1 MRSFSAKECKEEGS
15 CGKLNVNT
23 IRWSPH
29 NRLLLLGVGCLIDNI
44 PATIILSPILLPIV
58 TNLGM
63 TPIQFGIM
71 LTMNLAIG
79 FVTPPYGIDLFVA
92 SAISKEPM
100 SRMIKPTLRFIL
112 SLLVVL
118 MLVTFVEPVTMGVLH
133 LMGK

>member
-1 MRSFSAKECKEEGS
+1 MLHPENQQRRGRLQRLCPGS
-15 CGKLNVNT
+15 LLLIN
-23 IRWSPH
+23 
-29 NRLLLLGVGCLIDNI
+29 LLLLGVGCLIDNI

-92 SAISKEPM
+92 SAISGVSIGKM
-100 SRMIKPTLRFIL
+100 MKFMLWFIF

-118 MLVTFVEPVTMGVLH
+118 MLVTYWPAFTMFALA
-133 LMGK
+133 